1 MSKAQKK
8 IDLDAFLNE
17 SLGTGTVITLYGKD
31 WHLKPEIPALLMLR
45 LRNELEGDDSE
56 LTFEQ
61 ELDLL
66 RALMANPDAVD
77 ELLAAGMGNS
87 AFTALIRIA
96 LASYSGIDPKQ
107 VLELMEAEKQAE
119 ANGEE
124 SVNQGKA
131 VKKTPSSRTGRGSK
145 QTSVQP
151 TE

>member
-8 IDLDAFLNE
+8 IDLDAFLKE
-17 SLGTGTVITLYGKD
+17 SLGTGTVIRLYGKD

-45 LRNELEGDDSE
+45 LRSELDGDDSE
-56 LTFEQ
+56 LNFEQ

-66 RALMANPDAVD
+66 RALMANPNAVD
-77 ELLAAGMGNS
+77 ELLASGMGQS

-96 LASYSGIDPKQ
+96 LASYSGIDPQ
-107 VLELMEAEKQAE
+107 EVLELMETERQAE
-119 ANGEE
+119 AAAET
-124 SVNQGKA
+124 SVNQGK

-145 QTSVQP
+145 PTSEQP